1 MTNETTGQVF
11 SEKACPE
18 HTAVLVVSFGTSYPE
33 TRKNTIDRIEEDI
46 RTSYPQ
52 YPFYRAW
59 TSRFVVAKLKKRDG
73 VHIMDVR
80 EAMEK
85 MREDGIRRVIVQP
98 TYVLAAI
105 ECDYMKQ
112 EVEAC
117 REWFDSVVISNTL
130 IVTQEDK
137 EEIVKCMAEEYH
149 PAEDEILLLM
159 GHGTEHTANALYE
172 ELNKL
177 FKDMGYTNIFMGT
190 VEGDFSLEN
199 FLGTL
204 KERKPSRVLLA
215 PFMIVAGDHAC
226 NDMAGDEPDSWKSI
240 LAREGFAV
248 SCSIRGLGELPAAR
262 KIFVRHMKEAEK
274 NLLSDFS

>member
-1 MTNETTGQVF
+1 MKTNETKGQVF
-11 SEKACPE
+11 SDKACTNN
-18 HTAVLVVSFGTSYPE
+18 TAILVVSFGTSYPE
-33 TRKNTIDRIEEDI
+33 TRKKTIDRIEEDI
-46 RTSYPQ
+46 RASYPQ

-59 TSRFVVAKLKKRDG
+59 TSRFVMAKLKKRDG
-73 VHIMDVR
+73 IHIMDVR

-98 TYVLAAI
+98 TYVLTAI
-105 ECDYMKQ
+105 ESDYMRQ
-112 EVEAC
+112 ETNAC
-117 REWFDSVVISNTL
+117 REWFDSVAISDSL

-137 EEIVKCMAEEYH
+137 EEIVRCMAEEYH

-159 GHGTEHTANALYE
+159 GHGTEHAANALYE
-172 ELNKL
+172 ELDGL
-177 FKDMGYTNIFMGT
+177 FKDMGYSNIFMGT

-199 FLGTL
+199 FMEIL

-240 LAREGFAV
+240 LEKDGFAV
-248 SCSIRGLGELPAAR
+248 SCSIQGLGELSAVR
-262 KIFVRHMKEAEK
+262 KIFIRHTAEAQK
-274 NLLSDFS
+274 RLQ